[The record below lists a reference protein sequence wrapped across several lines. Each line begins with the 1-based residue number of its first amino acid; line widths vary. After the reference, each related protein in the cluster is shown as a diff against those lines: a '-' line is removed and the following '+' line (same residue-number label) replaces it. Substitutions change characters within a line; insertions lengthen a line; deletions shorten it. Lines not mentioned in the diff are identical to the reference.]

1 MLGHPQMRLYTKCR
15 QGLSHKFIIKCCL
28 KHVLRILKLRLNF
41 IWYSFLYPE
50 PEMSQEKQQ
59 MILESTGSICVVSD
73 FWDGIIL
80 Y

>member
-28 KHVLRILKLRLNF
+28 KHVLRILKLKLNF

-50 PEMSQEKQQ
+50 PEMSQEK
-59 MILESTGSICVVSD
+59 
-73 FWDGIIL
+73 
-80 Y
+80 